1 MALGCGSAER
11 ESSKGV
17 EFYAPPRA
25 NSFAIQRGARSRGYP
40 PASDYCCGCAGLLL
54 ARRLILLDEVLARE
68 IPMLHIDVRVRLD
81 IALIAVM
88 ILLLL

>member
-40 PASDYCCGCAGLLL
+40 RPPIIVVAVQDYFSHADLFF
-54 ARRLILLDEVLARE
+54 
-68 IPMLHIDVRVRLD
+68 
-81 IALIAVM
+81 
-88 ILLLL
+88 